1 MSKITVIGAGSV
13 GATIANDLMI
23 QGIASEIVLI
33 DVNKQKAF
41 GEAMDIYQGAPFCS
55 PTIVRSGDY
64 DAASGS
70 DIVIITS
77 GLPRKAG
84 QSRLELAQANVNIIK
99 DIAPQITAAA
109 PDAIYI
115 IVSNPVD
122 VLTYVFHKIS
132 GVPESHIIGS
142 GTILDTSRLQS
153 TLAKRFCISPKNV
166 HAHVYGEH
174 GDSSFV
180 PWSLVHIAN
189 NHIDSYKEHSPDCD
203 RIKWNQDY
211 EEIEQ
216 FVKTSGA
223 QVIKNKGATFYAV
236 AMSVCHLCKCVQ
248 STAGTALTVSTMMHG
263 EYGVSDVCLST
274 LALVD
279 NQGVRGKILNQLTD
293 GEIDKLRA
301 SAEKLKKEYSVR
313 EPNMSIAVSPCEVE
327 TDAMT
332 DGDREMLLDL
342 MTLLPDGLR
351 STHQTFEHTL
361 GSTSNVGV
369 LETRQDEVE
378 LAVTIRSTDT
388 KRFYN
393 YQQLKRLCARLGVK
407 TELICELPEWE
418 YSVSDEWME
427 MLRKMYPEYPPYYL
441 GGTGEIG
448 FFTTR
453 IPGLNAVSLTP
464 NAFNCHST
472 QEYLSIRECRYFYD
486 KMVELLEKMKDM

>member
-203 RIKWNQDY
+203 RIKWDQNY

-248 STAGTALTVSTMMHG
+248 STAGTAVTVSTIMHG

-274 LALVD
+274 LVLVD

-293 GEIDKLRA
+293 GEVDKLRA
-301 SAEKLKKEYSVR
+301 SAEKLK
-313 EPNMSIAVSPCEVE
+313 EVI
-327 TDAMT
+327 
-332 DGDREMLLDL
+332 
-342 MTLLPDGLR
+342 
-351 STHQTFEHTL
+351 HQ
-361 GSTSNVGV
+361 
-369 LETRQDEVE
+369 VE
-378 LAVTIRSTDT
+378 I
-388 KRFYN
+388 
-393 YQQLKRLCARLGVK
+393 
-407 TELICELPEWE
+407 
-418 YSVSDEWME
+418 
-427 MLRKMYPEYPPYYL
+427 
-441 GGTGEIG
+441 
-448 FFTTR
+448 
-453 IPGLNAVSLTP
+453 
-464 NAFNCHST
+464 
-472 QEYLSIRECRYFYD
+472 
-486 KMVELLEKMKDM
+486 